1 MMNSYRLNQQGQVAD
16 PAFLAD
22 RASPSALTANDPAS
36 RIPSQESSHGKTQQS
51 RNKQNSNSKEA
62 SSKASLFPLALYGL
76 LEDVETNGSASIVS
90 WRPSG
95 TAFKVEKRD
104 EFVNDILPR
113 YFKQTKFKSF
123 VRQLNLWGFT
133 CIDKGQDKGSCKYT
147 SCNNLF

>member
-1 MMNSYRLNQQGQVAD
+1 MMNSFTLNQQGQVVG

-22 RASPSALTANDPAS
+22 RASPSVLISNAS
-36 RIPSQESSHGKTQQS
+36 ATKSARGKT
-51 RNKQNSNSKEA
+51 NKPNPNLNSKES
-62 SSKASLFPLALYGL
+62 SSKASLFPMALYGL
-76 LEDVETNGSASIVS
+76 LEDVETNGTASVVS

-104 EFVNDILPR
+104 EFVNEILPK

-147 SCNNLF
+147 ACYNMF